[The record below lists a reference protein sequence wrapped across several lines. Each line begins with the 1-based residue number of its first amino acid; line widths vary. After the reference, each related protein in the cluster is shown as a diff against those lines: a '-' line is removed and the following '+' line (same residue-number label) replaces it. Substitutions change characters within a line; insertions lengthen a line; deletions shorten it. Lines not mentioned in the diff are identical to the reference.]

1 MEILE
6 DVGKKVMYPIKGPL
20 QMDKLLQF
28 MVVLI
33 AFFNKKYPK
42 VIGIKKIIM

>member
-6 DVGKKVMYPIKGPL
+6 DVGKKIMYPIKDPL
-20 QMDKLLQF
+20 QMDTILQF

-33 AFFNKKYPK
+33 
-42 VIGIKKIIM
+42 KIFK